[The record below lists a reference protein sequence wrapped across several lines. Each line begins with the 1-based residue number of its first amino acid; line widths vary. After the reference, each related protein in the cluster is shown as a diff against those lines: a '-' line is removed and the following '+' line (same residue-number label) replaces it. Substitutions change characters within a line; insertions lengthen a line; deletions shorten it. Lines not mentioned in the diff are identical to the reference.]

1 MVDYKDLDKFY
12 IGIEWPVIMN
22 CGGIYCELGESC
34 SALFYKISDDIY
46 ADVNNK
52 GRIVQAFRK
61 GTIVTSSY
69 ILDEESL
76 VQVKNKQ
83 EIIKNSSFIKRMTFK
98 STNYNQSRFK

>member
-1 MVDYKDLDKFY
+1 MIDYKDLDKFY

-22 CGGIYCELGESC
+22 CGGIDCELGESG

-61 GTIVTSSY
+61 GIIVTSSY

-83 EIIKNSSFIKRMTFK
+83 EIIKNSSFVKRMTFK